1 MIGIVIAVIFHWWL
15 GLILTLSGAGVMVA
29 LIAGYIKT
37 VTAAKYPD
45 GKRNP
50 EEN

>member
-1 MIGIVIAVIFHWWL
+1 MLGSVIAVIFHWWL
-15 GLILTLSGAGVMVA
+15 GLILALSGAGIGVA

-37 VTAAKYPD
+37 VTAAKYPN
-45 GKRNP
+45 GRRNS